1 MLILEKDDPALFRRV
16 QAQNLNRQYGLLMN
30 CIEVGI
36 EKGPVSFDKYL
47 LWALNHVAVA
57 NLCQLGGRFRKEPVS
72 IGNHQ
77 PPHFLEVDDLMDRFI
92 TTVQENWFDLTP
104 TALAAYGL
112 WRLNWIHPF
121 VDGNGR
127 TARAA
132 CYFLVC
138 VRAKSFLPGTKI
150 LPDRIRESR
159 ENYIAALRAAD
170 EAWERGVLDFSQMEE
185 YIAQLL
191 GEQLSHP

>member
-1 MLILEKDDPALFRRV
+1 
-16 QAQNLNRQYGLLMN
+16 
-30 CIEVGI
+30 
-36 EKGPVSFDKYL
+36 
-47 LWALNHVAVA
+47 
-57 NLCQLGGRFRKEPVS
+57 
-72 IGNHQ
+72 
-77 PPHFLEVDDLMDRFI
+77 MDRSI
-92 TTVQENWFDLTP
+92 TTVQENWFDLTL
-104 TALAAYGL
+104 TELAAYGL

-138 VRAKSFLPGTKI
+138 ASAESFLPGRKI
-150 LPDRIRESR
+150 LPERIRESR
-159 ENYIAALRAAD
+159 ENYMAALRAAD

>member
-1 MLILEKDDPALFRRV
+1 
-16 QAQNLNRQYGLLMN
+16 
-30 CIEVGI
+30 
-36 EKGPVSFDKYL
+36 
-47 LWALNHVAVA
+47 
-57 NLCQLGGRFRKEPVS
+57 
-72 IGNHQ
+72 
-77 PPHFLEVDDLMDRFI
+77 MDRFI